1 MLLFPYKADV
11 ELARWPMMTL
21 VVCVVCIWVFARQAY
36 SEYEYERSLDY
47 YCNHNI
53 TRVEQL
59 VLRYLTDDKQRHY
72 CQVLLEVRQAEDP
85 KRAMLDLAQ
94 AARPIPFYAN
104 PADSADYTY
113 SVLRDSYARFDRMVP
128 KNLTDEL
135 HYDPK
140 HPTFATM
147 LTAAFS
153 HGDWWHLTSNL
164 IFFFA
169 FAASVEVITGYF
181 YYLGFIVLSAIGTHL
196 AYTYSVQ
203 GVEGAL
209 PTVGLSGVVM
219 AMMAF
224 LATVVPTLSIRCFFW
239 FFVIIRTFRVPAL
252 AIAALYILENIF
264 DYANRD
270 ADDSIN
276 YIAHISG
283 AAIGVAMGVIYRL
296 RHREYLQDLQP
307 TI

>member
-1 MLLFPYKADV
+1 MVLFPYKADV
-11 ELARWPMMTL
+11 DLGRWPVMTL
-21 VVCVVCIWVFARQAY
+21 IVCAICIWVYSRQAY
-36 SEYEYERSLDY
+36 SEYRYERALVR
-47 YCNHNI
+47 YCNSNI
-53 TRVEQL
+53 TRDEQL
-59 VLRYLTDDKQRHY
+59 VLRYLTDDKQKHY
-72 CQVLLEVRQAEDP
+72 CQVLLEIR
-85 KRAMLDLAQ
+85 RAPDQKGAILELAQ
-94 AARPIPFYAN
+94 AARPIPFYPN
-104 PADSADYTY
+104 GTDSFDYINR
-113 SVLRDSYARFDRMVP
+113 VLGNSYARFDGAVP
-128 KNLTDEL
+128 RNLTDRL

-140 HPTFATM
+140 HPTLLTM

-181 YYLGFIVLSAIGTHL
+181 YYLGFIVFAAIGTHM

-239 FFVIIRTFRVPAL
+239 FVVIFRTFRVPAM

-264 DYANRD
+264 DFTNRD
-270 ADDSIN
+270 PDDNIN

-283 AAIGVAMGVIYRL
+283 AAIGIAMGLIYRL
-296 RHREYLQDLQP
+296 RHQEYLRDLQP
-307 TI
+307 GT